1 MYRTLLETCEYGV
14 CTHCQDQWS
23 NSQLLTPNVT
33 TQVVWCPKKW
43 IGWVLIMG
51 GMMPSVRTN
60 LAHKRYDYPAISWL
74 QNLNLSFQQRRFP
87 FFSRTFPAT
96 RARGSRD
103 LRPRVT
109 RPAPAGHTTCAR
121 GSLTFSDFEMELY
134 DFGLANTDVGMCRR
148 PPNIH
153 FHQKIVIN
161 QRQILISAV
170 DL

>member
-1 MYRTLLETCEYGV
+1 MPDCVETRERC
-14 CTHCQDQWS
+14 
-23 NSQLLTPNVT
+23 NR
-33 TQVVWCPKKW
+33 K
-43 IGWVLIMG
+43 
-51 GMMPSVRTN
+51 SV
-60 LAHKRYDYPAISWL
+60 ISVSL
-74 QNLNLSFQQRRFP
+74 RHFLSDP
-87 FFSRTFPAT
+87 
-96 RARGSRD
+96 
-103 LRPRVT
+103 RPRVT

-134 DFGLANTDVGMCRR
+134 DFGLANTGVGMCRR